1 MPSGLRDILP
11 DDVKGRKRRVRKVGR
26 VVIAGLSDV
35 VAVRIVRRNTRRTT
49 GRAGKGV
56 LDD

>member
-1 MPSGLRDILP
+1 LRDILP